1 MKRTAF
7 KRAVPAP
14 RAQTQCTYV
23 PRARAAAQA
32 APLLAAALNIDM
44 LEPQDG
50 PSTAAGKRHMGKVAA
65 IACVLCRRLGY
76 GMKRAEV
83 HHIRT
88 GQGGAQRASDFL
100 TAAICREC
108 HRGPLGIHGDKSL
121 LRLAGVTELDLLAD
135 TIAELTEGAT

>member
-1 MKRTAF
+1 MRRTGFAPTLPARREATQSTATARP
-7 KRAVPAP
+7 RAV
-14 RAQTQCTYV
+14 
-23 PRARAAAQA
+23 AAGSGV
-32 APLLAAALNIDM
+32 LSLALDIDM

-100 TAAICREC
+100 TVAACPEC
-108 HRGPLGIHGDKSL
+108 HRGPHGLHGDKSL

-135 TIAELTEGAT
+135 TIAEVCE